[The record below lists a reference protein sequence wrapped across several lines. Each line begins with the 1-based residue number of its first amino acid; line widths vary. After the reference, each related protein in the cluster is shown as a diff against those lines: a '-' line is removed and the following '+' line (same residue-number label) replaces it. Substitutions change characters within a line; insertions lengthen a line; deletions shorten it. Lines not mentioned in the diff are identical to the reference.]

1 MFSEPTRV
9 MLCNAIV
16 FVNAT
21 RVVGLDGLCI
31 MVLIFLSSG
40 PTMVMECRYS
50 GSYSPKTVK
59 KMYHVDLWS
68 SFYMGWDHYRAQ
80 EIPLKIHIFNQLLA
94 MAWVLGV
101 KPVENK
107 LFPKILFM

>member
-40 PTMVMECRYS
+40 PTMVMKCRFS
-50 GSYSPKTVK
+50 GPYSPKTVK
-59 KMYHVDLWS
+59 NVS
-68 SFYMGWDHYRAQ
+68 CR
-80 EIPLKIHIFNQLLA
+80 
-94 MAWVLGV
+94 
-101 KPVENK
+101 PVE
-107 LFPKILFM
+107 LILHGMGPL